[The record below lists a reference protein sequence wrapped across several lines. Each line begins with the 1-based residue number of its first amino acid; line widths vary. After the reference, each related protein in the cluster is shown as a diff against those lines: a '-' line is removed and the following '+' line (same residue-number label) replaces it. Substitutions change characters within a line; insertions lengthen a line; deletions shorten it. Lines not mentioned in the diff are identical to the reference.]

1 MQNDKTLFAFG
12 LLMMFL
18 LSSARQIGKK
28 LPHRCL
34 MAVITVYS
42 MSFAVKTLYIDN

>member
-1 MQNDKTLFAFG
+1 MQNDKTLFA
-12 LLMMFL
+12 LRPVDDVS
-18 LSSARQIGKK
+18 LSSARQFGQK

-42 MSFAVKTLYIDN
+42 MSFAVKRVYIDN